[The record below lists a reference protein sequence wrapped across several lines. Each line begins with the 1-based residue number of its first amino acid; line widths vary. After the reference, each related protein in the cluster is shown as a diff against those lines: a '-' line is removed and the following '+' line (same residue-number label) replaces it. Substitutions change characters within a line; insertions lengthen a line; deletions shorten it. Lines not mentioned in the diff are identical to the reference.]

1 METSLDTLSQDD
13 FDALNKDAYLQE
25 QGNVT
30 QYDQYKE
37 MDHLTAGLLVSLPS
51 MYRCF

>member
-30 QYDQYKE
+30 QYLQYQE
-37 MDHLTAGLLVSLPS
+37 MDHYFNSRITSLPPF
-51 MYRCF
+51 YV